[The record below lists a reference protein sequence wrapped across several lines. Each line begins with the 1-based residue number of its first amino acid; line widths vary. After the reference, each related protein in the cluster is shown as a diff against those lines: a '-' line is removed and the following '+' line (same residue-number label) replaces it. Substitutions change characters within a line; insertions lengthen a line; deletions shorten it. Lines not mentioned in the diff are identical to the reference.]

1 METPVSEEWKYLH
14 GRYFDLR
21 HRVIANLLYQQERQS
36 RLETREG
43 VVKVLSLVS
52 GTAALAKIANP
63 AVVGVAASIIF
74 IGTAASLVFSWGNKA
89 RDASK
94 RSTEWAA
101 LENDIDHVGERNFTE
116 QQVNEWLARCS
127 SIESGEPAPNQA
139 LLNICSER
147 ATGILKG
154 TFNGKRTPN
163 WRPIIFIP

>member
-1 METPVSEEWKYLH
+1 MSEEWKYLH
-14 GRYFDLR
+14 KRYFDLR
-21 HRVIANLLYQQERQS
+21 HRVIANRLYQQEKQS

-63 AVVGVAASIIF
+63 VVVGAAAIIIF

-94 RSTEWAA
+94 RSTEWAS
-101 LENDIDHVGERNFTE
+101 LEKDIDHVGERNFTE
-116 QQVNEWLARCS
+116 QQVNDWLSRCS
-127 SIESGEPAPNQA
+127 SIESGEPAPNRA

-147 ATGILKG
+147 TTRILNG
-154 TFNGKRTPN
+154 TFNEKPTPS
-163 WRPIIFIP
+163 WHFIIFIP